1 MSRTIRITA
10 EQIEKDLNSGFMHSL
25 IAFGD
30 KGEVAAYALY
40 YLYGS
45 STKGIGQIMHLEDIY
60 IRPQF
65 RRKGIGFLLLEELA
79 KIAYSENLPFIEW
92 QVLRSNFGAIKFYK
106 KLSGLID
113 ETDDK
118 EKNKCN
124 LWRLSA
130 QSFDYVLQK
139 EAKQKESDEK
149 LIKEIYLD
157 NGEISESNSF
167 YLAEQWNN
175 LIKSQKNGEEE
186 ENNEFLLDN
195 QSLAKLLNSGL
206 LGVIVVKKKENNKIV
221 GMAFFNRKGY
231 STWQGRFLI
240 LDNIF
245 VVDSEKEKGIGT
257 SIMAELVNIAQK
269 MEANKIQW
277 ETNKENKI
285 VNSFFKS
292 LNAENLTENEGWLIY
307 RWYFNK
313 QK

>member
-1 MSRTIRITA
+1 
-10 EQIEKDLNSGFMHSL
+10 
-25 IAFGD
+25 
-30 KGEVAAYALY
+30 
-40 YLYGS
+40 
-45 STKGIGQIMHLEDIY
+45 MHLEDLY

-79 KIAYSENLPFIEW
+79 KIAYTENLPFIEW
-92 QVLRSNFGAIKFYK
+92 QVLRSNYGAIKFYK

-113 ETDDK
+113 ETDEK
-118 EKNKCN
+118 EKIKCS

-186 ENNEFLLDN
+186 NNKFLP
-195 QSLAKLLNSGL
+195 SLAKLLNSGL
-206 LGVIVVKKKENNKIV
+206 LGVIVVKKKENDKIM
-221 GMAFFNRKGY
+221 GMTFFNRKGY

-277 ETNKENKI
+277 ETNEENKI
-285 VNSFFKS
+285 VDSFFKS

>member
-1 MSRTIRITA
+1 
-10 EQIEKDLNSGFMHSL
+10 
-25 IAFGD
+25 
-30 KGEVAAYALY
+30 
-40 YLYGS
+40 
-45 STKGIGQIMHLEDIY
+45 MHLEDLY

-79 KIAYSENLPFIEW
+79 KIAYTENLHFIEW
-92 QVLRSNFGAIKFYK
+92 QVLRSNYGAIKFYK

-118 EKNKCN
+118 EENKCN

-157 NGEISESNSF
+157 NGEISESNSL

-175 LIKSQKNGEEE
+175 LIKLQKNGNEE
-186 ENNEFLLDN
+186 ENNEFLLNN

-245 VVDSEKEKGIGT
+245 VVDSEKQKGIGT

-277 ETNKENKI
+277 ETNEENKI